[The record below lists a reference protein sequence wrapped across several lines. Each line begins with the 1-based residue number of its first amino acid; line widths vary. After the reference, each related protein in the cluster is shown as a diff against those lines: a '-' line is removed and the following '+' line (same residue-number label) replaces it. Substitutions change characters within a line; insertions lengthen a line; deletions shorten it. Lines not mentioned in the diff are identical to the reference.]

1 MRADMDIKFLPGVG
15 EKRAALLA
23 SELGIR
29 SVGDLLHHYPYR
41 YIDRTKIYRIGE
53 LSEDNASSFVQLRGR
68 IVGKAFLGEGRKQRL
83 TATLADSTGQLELV
97 WFQQT
102 KWVDKQ
108 LELGREYLVLGKP
121 SFFGGKANIVHPEIE
136 TVEKFLSRGNL
147 GMQGVYGT
155 TERLTSA
162 GLASKGIYALV
173 CTLWERIKENI
184 TETLPDYL
192 VGRLDLL
199 SRREALQNIHF
210 PTSPQMLRR
219 AIYRLK
225 FEELLGVQLGILS
238 VKAGRTS
245 LRNGFLFPRVGE
257 LFHDFYEN
265 HLPFKLTGAQK
276 RVVKEI
282 RSDCTSGHQMNRLL
296 QGDVGSGKTLVALM
310 SMLLASD
317 NGFQSCMMA
326 PTEIL
331 ARQHFASISKML
343 SGTSCQGRVAV
354 LTGST
359 KTRERREILER
370 TASGEILILIGTH
383 ALIED
388 RVKFQNLG
396 LVVIDEQHR
405 FGVEQRAKLWTKNS
419 QPPHI
424 LVMTATPIPRTLA
437 MTLYGDLDVSVIDEM
452 PAGRKPIKT
461 YHLKEALRLKLNGFL
476 KSEIAKGRQVYVV
489 YPLIKESEAMD
500 YQNLYDGFDNIIK
513 AFPLPDYRV
522 GVLHGKMPP
531 DEKAESMRLFSEGVN
546 HILVATSVIE
556 VGVDV
561 PNATVMVIESAER
574 FGLSQLHQLRGR
586 VGRGGNQSFCVL
598 MSGDKLSREAEARL
612 EAMVETTDGFKLSEL
627 DLKLRGAGDV
637 NGTRQSGEAID
648 LRIASLSSDGQILEQ
663 ARLIASSILEEDNS
677 LSQPKNRLL
686 AGIKERYKPKNTID
700 YGMIS

>member
-1 MRADMDIKFLPGVG
+1 MRADMEIKFLPGVG

-41 YIDRTKIYRIGE
+41 YIDRTKTYRIGE
-53 LSEDNASSFVQLRGR
+53 LSEDNAASFVQLRGR

-83 TATLADSTGQLELV
+83 SATLSDSSGQIELV

-162 GLASKGIYALV
+162 GLASKGIYTLQ
-173 CTLWERIKENI
+173 CTLWERIKDNI

-192 VGRLDLL
+192 VGKLDLL
-199 SRREALQNIHF
+199 SRRDALQNIHF
-210 PTSPQMLRR
+210 PSSPQMLRR

-238 VKAGRTS
+238 LKAGRTT
-245 LRNGFLFPRVGE
+245 LRNGFMFPRVGE

-282 RSDCTSGHQMNRLL
+282 RSDCISGHQMNRLL

-343 SGTSCQGRVAV
+343 AGTSCEGRVAV

-370 TASGEILILIGTH
+370 TLSGDILILIGTH

-388 RVKFQNLG
+388 RVQFNNLG

-476 KSEIAKGRQVYVV
+476 KGEIAKGRQVYVV
-489 YPLIKESEAMD
+489 YPLIKESEALD

-531 DEKAESMRLFSEGVN
+531 EEKSESMKLFAEGVN

-586 VGRGGNQSFCVL
+586 VGRGGNQSYCVL

-648 LRIASLSSDGQILEQ
+648 LRIASLSTDGQILEQ
-663 ARLIASSILEEDNS
+663 ARLVASSILEEDS
-677 LSQPKNRLL
+677 TLAQPKNHPL
-686 AGIKERYKPKNTID
+686 AALKERYKPKNAID

>member
-83 TATLADSTGQLELV
+83 SATLADSTGQLELV

-388 RVKFQNLG
+388 RVIFQNLG

-663 ARLIASSILEEDNS
+663 ARLIASTILEEDNS

-686 AGIKERYKPKNTID
+686 AGLKERYKPKNTID

>member
-83 TATLADSTGQLELV
+83 SATLADSTGQLELV

-343 SGTSCQGRVAV
+343 SGTSCEGRVAV

-437 MTLYGDLDVSVIDEM
+437 MTLYGDLDVSIIDEM

-663 ARLIASSILEEDNS
+663 ARLIASSILEEDNA

-686 AGIKERYKPKNTID
+686 AGLKERYKPKNTID

>member
-663 ARLIASSILEEDNS
+663 ARLIASTILEEDNS

-686 AGIKERYKPKNTID
+686 AGLKERYKPKNTID